1 MKRIQSGWGK
11 MVRVALIKGENRY
24 DNIKKA
30 LETIREDICKDIE
43 GKKSILLK
51 PNLVSSY
58 NQLSATH
65 VDTVKAILDFIEPLA
80 GKQITIGEG
89 SAYDTQT
96 AFKNYRFN
104 QLQGKYNVKL
114 IDLNNDNYRE
124 VYAFDRNF
132 TPIPFEVAQT
142 VLDSDYIISAAM
154 LKTHDNVIVTMTI
167 KNMVVGSLVN
177 GNKRKIH
184 QGYPAINLNLYK
196 LSKHVWPKL
205 SVIDG
210 FTAME
215 GNGPEFGEQVD
226 MKIAIAS
233 NDPLAADTIGAY
245 VMGFDPNEIGYLNYL
260 KRTGFGEGNLERID
274 VIGEN
279 VDNIRRKFK
288 PHSSYMAQ
296 REWKISEDL
305 LAKLL

>member
-1 MKRIQSGWGK
+1 
-11 MVRVALIKGENRY
+11 MVRVALVKGENRY

-30 LETIREDICKDIE
+30 LEMIKEDIHNGIE

-51 PNLVSSY
+51 PNLVSPY

-65 VDTVKAILDFIEPLA
+65 IDTIKAILDFI
-80 GKQITIGEG
+80 KNFTNQQIVIGEG
-89 SAYDTQT
+89 SAYDTLT
-96 AFKNYRFN
+96 AFKNYKYN
-104 QLQGKYNVKL
+104 QLQDNYNVRL
-114 IDLNNDNYRE
+114 VDLNNDSYRE
-124 VYAFDRNF
+124 ISAFDRNLN
-132 TPIPFEVAQT
+132 PITFEVSKA

-154 LKTHDNVIVTMTI
+154 LKTHDNVIATMSI
-167 KNMVVGSLVN
+167 KNMVVGSLVH
-177 GNKRKIH
+177 GNKHKIH

-215 GNGPEFGEQVD
+215 GNGPESGEQVD

-245 VMGFDPNEIGYLNYL
+245 IMGFDPDEIGYLHYL
-260 KRTGFGEGNLERID
+260 NTTGFGEGNLKRIT

-279 VDNIRRKFK
+279 INNIRRKFE
-288 PHSSYMAQ
+288 PHPSYQAQ
-296 REWKISEDL
+296 RQWKISEDL
-305 LAKLL
+305 LTKLL

>member
-1 MKRIQSGWGK
+1 
-11 MVRVALIKGENRY
+11 MVKVALVKGENRY
-24 DNIKKA
+24 DNVKKA
-30 LETIREDICKDIE
+30 LEIIKEDIHNGIE

-51 PNLVSSY
+51 PNLVSPY

-65 VDTVKAILDFIEPLA
+65 IDTIRAILDFI
-80 GKQITIGEG
+80 GNFTDQQIIIGEG
-89 SAYDTQT
+89 SAYDTLT
-96 AFKNYRFN
+96 AFKNYKYD
-104 QLQGKYNVKL
+104 QLQGTYNVKL

-124 VYAFDRNF
+124 ILAFDKNF
-132 TPIPFEVAQT
+132 NPISFEVSQT

-154 LKTHDNVIVTMTI
+154 PKTHDNVIVTMSI
-167 KNMVVGSLVN
+167 KNMVVGSLVH
-177 GNKRKIH
+177 GNKRKVH
-184 QGYPAINLNLYK
+184 QGYPAMNLNLYK
-196 LSKHVWPKL
+196 LSKYVWPKL

-215 GNGPEFGEQVD
+215 GNGPESGEQVD

-233 NDPLAADTIGAY
+233 GDPLAADTIGAY
-245 VMGFDPNEIGYLNYL
+245 IMGFDPDEIGYLHYL
-260 KRTGFGEGNLERID
+260 KTTGFGEGNLGRIE

-288 PHSSYMAQ
+288 PHSSYRAQ
-296 REWKISEDL
+296 RQWKISEDL